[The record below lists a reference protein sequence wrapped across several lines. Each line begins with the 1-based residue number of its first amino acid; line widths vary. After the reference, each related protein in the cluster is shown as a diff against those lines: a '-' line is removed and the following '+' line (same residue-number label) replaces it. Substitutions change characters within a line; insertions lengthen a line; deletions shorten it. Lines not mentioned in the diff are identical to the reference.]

1 MKLTQ
6 LLVASFALLAFAGCK
21 TVDIKDGQVPA
32 QYLSQAK
39 KLAGTYKGDFEG
51 VPGNLIIS
59 FNGNKPTLTYQNKRG
74 EDILNNNCHSE
85 FGNLLKVTIKSEN
98 KNPTV
103 SSALFDFDAGGCS
116 LMVRGRD
123 ASLSFK
129 ETDKG
134 MRISINILKELDQRQ
149 VCTLIPG
156 NPSQG
161 QPPHQTC
168 HWEQTPVYLYG
179 TFYR

>member
-1 MKLTQ
+1 MKLTHV
-6 LLVASFALLAFAGCK
+6 LAASFALLAFSGCK
-21 TVDIKDGQVPA
+21 TVDIKNGEVPA

-39 KLAGTYKGDFEG
+39 KLAGTYKGEFEG
-51 VPGNLIIS
+51 VPGNLVIS
-59 FNGNKPTLTYQNKRG
+59 FNGNKPVLTYVNKRG
-74 EDILNNNCHSE
+74 EDILNNNCHSS
-85 FGNLLKVTIKSEN
+85 FGDLLKVTIKNEN

-129 ETDKG
+129 QTDAG
-134 MRISINILKELDQRQ
+134 MRLRINILKEVYQRQ
-149 VCTLIPG
+149 VCTVIGG

-161 QPPHQTC
+161 VPPQQSC
-168 HWEQTPVYLYG
+168 HWEQTPVYMYG
-179 TFYR
+179 TFTR